1 MRDATLRLFDEFAAS
16 FARGRDPD
24 LREFLQ
30 RAGDD
35 APALA
40 ELVDTFLAGSEAPP
54 ASEERTELM
63 RAWVRGEPPILEL
76 RKSRKLKRGEVVT
89 RLTELLGLSSD
100 REQKVGRYYHELEGG
115 LLEPRGV
122 DQRVWGA
129 LASVLGADVREL
141 ARWRPAPV
149 QAAPAFRRAESA
161 GPAASAPPREPP
173 ERDEVDRLFLSGS

>member
-24 LREFLQ
+24 LREFLE

-40 ELVDTFLAGSEAPP
+40 QLVDTFLAGSEAPP

-76 RKSRKLKRGEVVT
+76 RKSRKLKRSEVVS
-89 RLTELLGLSSD
+89 RLIHALE
-100 REQKVGRYYHELEGG
+100 REAVNLTNTAAQ
-115 LLEPRGV
+115 
-122 DQRVWGA
+122 
-129 LASVLGADVREL
+129 VLGPHPGDLRLLQSIDLSKEQSQRSRVACPEIVS
-141 ARWRPAPV
+141 PGS
-149 QAAPAFRRAESA
+149 RRN
-161 GPAASAPPREPP
+161 R
-173 ERDEVDRLFLSGS
+173 F